1 MRRFIT
7 IFLALLSATSLFAQ
21 SGIRFR
27 HLTVEDGLSQSM
39 VKAIVQDRLG
49 NIWLGTQSV
58 LSCYDFSTSFK
69 KYVGCLPTEYG
80 KVKTDEKK

>member
-27 HLTVEDGLSQSM
+27 HLTVEDGLS
-39 VKAIVQDRLG
+39 
-49 NIWLGTQSV
+49 
-58 LSCYDFSTSFK
+58 CYDFSTSFK